1 MKAKKI
7 LFPTDFSTLSNA
19 ALEHATVLAK
29 ESGATLLVVHVAE
42 PPAVYGAGEMYYGVP
57 DPDTPTLRRMLSEI
71 APSDATVPCERR
83 LLVGDPAAEI
93 IAAAEAEHADM
104 IVISTH
110 GRTGLSRVLMGSVA
124 ELVVRRA
131 TCPVLT
137 LKPSA
142 GSPTTASS
150 NR

>member
-1 MKAKKI
+1 MKAKTI

-19 ALEHATVLAK
+19 ALEHATALAK
-29 ESGATLLVVHVAE
+29 ESGAKLLIVHVAE

-57 DPDTPTLRRMLSEI
+57 DPDTPTLRRMLAEVVP
-71 APSDATVPCERR
+71 ADASVPCERR
-83 LLVGDPAAEI
+83 LLVGDPAGEITAVARAEDV
-93 IAAAEAEHADM
+93 DM
-104 IVISTH
+104 IVMSTH

-137 LKPSA
+137 LKPRHAQAPNAAAA
-142 GSPTTASS
+142 G
-150 NR
+150 